1 MKKNLAQL
9 NGEPDHDTPEVLGVE
24 RQLLSFLQ
32 KTSLHDQ
39 LHWFDALVTR
49 EYMEASNGT
58 PWAIKTE
65 TTKRD
70 RLYLEILGLSNN
82 EQQP

>member
-1 MKKNLAQL
+1 MKTNLAQL
-9 NGEPDHDTPEVLGVE
+9 NGEPEHDNPEVLDVE

-49 EYMEASNGT
+49 EYMESDSET
-58 PWAIKTE
+58 SWAIKTE

-70 RLYLEILGLSNN
+70 RMYLEMLGIS
-82 EQQP
+82 QQ

>member
-1 MKKNLAQL
+1 MKKSLAQL
-9 NGEPDHDTPEVLGVE
+9 NGEPDHDTPEILDVE

-49 EYMEASNGT
+49 EYMEASSGT
-58 PWAIKTE
+58 QWAIKTE

-70 RLYLEILGLSNN
+70 RLYLEMLGLSNN
-82 EQQP
+82 E